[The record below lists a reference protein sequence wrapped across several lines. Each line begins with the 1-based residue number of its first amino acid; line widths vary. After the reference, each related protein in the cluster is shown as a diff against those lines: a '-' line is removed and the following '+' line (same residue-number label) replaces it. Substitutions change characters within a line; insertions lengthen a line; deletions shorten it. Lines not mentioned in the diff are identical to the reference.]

1 MSTRSNDID
10 ASKAPLLAHLTELR
24 RRLLYC
30 FAFFLAVFCVAYYY
44 SEHLFGFLT
53 QPLLEAFGSDPDR
66 RMIYTGLH
74 EAFFTYIK
82 LAFFAAACVVL
93 PFALNQVW
101 KFVAPG
107 MYEHEKRSL
116 RPAFVAT
123 PVLFAI
129 GASLAF
135 YGIFPLAWKFFL
147 GFETPGAAGGVA
159 VELEARVSEYLAL
172 VTRLI
177 LAFGISF
184 ELPVLL
190 LVLAKVGIVTA
201 DSLRRFRKHAIV
213 VAFLLAAI
221 ITPPDLISQIA
232 LGTPI
237 VLLYELS
244 IWLIVW
250 TRSDSEAQQREA
262 AKTSHVP

>member
-1 MSTRSNDID
+1 MSEATAGID

-24 RRLLYC
+24 QRLLYC
-30 FAFFLAVFCVAYYY
+30 LGAFLIAFCIAYYF
-44 SEHLFGFLT
+44 SEFLFGFLT
-53 QPLLEAFGSDPDR
+53 QPLLDAFGGDADR

-74 EAFFTYIK
+74 EAFFTYLK
-82 LAFFAAACVVL
+82 LSFFAAACVVL

-107 MYEHEKRSL
+107 MYEHEKKSL

-123 PVLFAI
+123 PVLFVM

-147 GFETPGAAGGVA
+147 GFENPGLAGGVA
-159 VELEARVSEYLAL
+159 VELEARVSEYLSL

-190 LVLAKVGIVTA
+190 LVLAKVGMITA
-201 DSLRRFRKHAIV
+201 DSLRRYRKHAIV

-244 IWLIVW
+244 IWLITW
-250 TRSDSEAQQREA
+250 TNSDLEAKQRQ
-262 AKTSHVP
+262 VPDSL

>member
-1 MSTRSNDID
+1 MSTQAADID

-30 FAFFLAVFCVAYYY
+30 LGLFLVAFVVAYYFADY
-44 SEHLFGFLT
+44 LFGFLT
-53 QPLLEAFGSDPDR
+53 QPLVEAFGNSEDR

-93 PFALNQVW
+93 PFVLNQVW
-101 KFVAPG
+101 KFLAPG
-107 MYEHEKRSL
+107 MYEHERRSL
-116 RPAFVAT
+116 WPAFAAT
-123 PVLFAI
+123 PLLFAL
-129 GASLAF
+129 GAALAF
-135 YGIFPLAWKFFL
+135 YGIFPLAWGFFL
-147 GFETPGAAGGVA
+147 GFENPGMAGGVA
-159 VELEARVSEYLAL
+159 VELEARVSEYLSLA
-172 VTRLI
+172 TRLI
-177 LAFGISF
+177 LAFGLSF

-190 LVLAKVGIVTA
+190 LVLAKVGLVSA
-201 DSLRRFRKHAIV
+201 DTLRRHRKYAIV
-213 VAFLLAAI
+213 AAFLLAAL

-244 IWLIVW
+244 IWMIVW
-250 TRSDSEAQQREA
+250 TKSDTEARAREA
-262 AKTSHVP
+262 ALRAQ